1 MYNLNSCLQIIN
13 CELELL
19 KNDRNLPTEL
29 YEPIFYIL
37 NLGGKRIRPILTLMA
52 CNLFSD
58 NINKAVKP
66 ALAVEVF
73 HNFTLI
79 HDDIMDHSLLRRNST
94 TVHKKWDEN
103 VAILSGDAMQI
114 YAYKLLCETE
124 MPLLENLIHIYN
136 NTALEVCEGQQYDMN
151 FGKVN
156 NVSMKDYI
164 RMIELK
170 TAVLLAASLKIG
182 AVCANASEVDSMNLY
197 EFGRNLGLAFQIQD
211 DYLDI
216 YANQDIFGK
225 TTGGDITENKKTF
238 LLIKAL
244 EKANLDQSRILNQ
257 KAGNKISGS
266 EKIEKVKKV
275 FNDLDIPAITRSE
288 INRYSDL
295 AFDFLDL
302 VNVEDSQKSELRLL
316 ANELTTRIK

>member
-1 MYNLNSCLQIIN
+1 
-13 CELELL
+13 
-19 KNDRNLPTEL
+19 
-29 YEPIFYIL
+29 
-37 NLGGKRIRPILTLMA
+37 
-52 CNLFSD
+52 
-58 NINKAVKP
+58 
-66 ALAVEVF
+66 
-73 HNFTLI
+73 
-79 HDDIMDHSLLRRNST
+79 MDHSLLRRNNT

-124 MPLLENLIHIYN
+124 MPLLENLLHIYN

-151 FGKVN
+151 FGKTDKVTI
-156 NVSMKDYI
+156 KDYI

-182 AVCANASEVDSMNLY
+182 AVCANAGEEDARNLY

-225 TTGGDITENKKTF
+225 ITGGDITENKKTF

-244 EKANLDQSRILNQ
+244 DKANSEQAKVLNQ
-257 KAGNKISGS
+257 KIGNNLSCK
-266 EKIEKVKKV
+266 EKIEKVKNI
-275 FNDLDIPAITRSE
+275 FNDLDIPSITRQE
-288 INRYSDL
+288 INRYSNL
-295 AFDFLDL
+295 AFNFLDL
-302 VNVEDSQKSELRLL
+302 VKVEEQRKCELRLL
-316 ANELTTRIK
+316 AKELTERIK